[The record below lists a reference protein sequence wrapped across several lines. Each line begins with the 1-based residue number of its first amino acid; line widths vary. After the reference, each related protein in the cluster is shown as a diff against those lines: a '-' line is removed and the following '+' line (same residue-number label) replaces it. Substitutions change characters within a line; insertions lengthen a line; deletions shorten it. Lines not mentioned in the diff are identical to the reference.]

1 MWLLNQRVYRFG
13 ELRKAIPG
21 ITQHMLTAQ
30 LREFGADGLVSR
42 TVFAEVLPRVEYEI
56 TAKARGLGP
65 TMEALTAWWHEYGKT
80 IPVRTTTRT
89 GGIDQL
95 GTYAGGNAL
104 RGGRWSSD
112 HRRGSRAVL
121 ALISIEPGE
130 TLLVAGAAGGV
141 GTAVIQLTRYR
152 NVTVVGTA
160 SEAKHDY
167 LRQFGAIPTTYGPGL
182 VSRVRELAPDGVDA
196 ALDLAGA
203 GVIPDLIEIVKDAKR
218 VLSIADIDAPTYG
231 AQATTSQVDHP
242 AAALSDA
249 ARRYAEGAFSLPI
262 ERMFSLD
269 NVAEAHE
276 LSATGRVT
284 GKLVVTIA

>member
-1 MWLLNQRVYRFG
+1 
-13 ELRKAIPG
+13 
-21 ITQHMLTAQ
+21 
-30 LREFGADGLVSR
+30 
-42 TVFAEVLPRVEYEI
+42 
-56 TAKARGLGP
+56 
-65 TMEALTAWWHEYGKT
+65 
-80 IPVRTTTRT
+80 
-89 GGIDQL
+89 
-95 GTYAGGNAL
+95 
-104 RGGRWSSD
+104 
-112 HRRGSRAVL
+112 
-121 ALISIEPGE
+121 
-130 TLLVAGAAGGV
+130 LLVAGAAGGV
-141 GTAVIQLTRYR
+141 GTAVIQLARYR
-152 NVTVVGTA
+152 NVTVIGTA

-167 LRQFGAIPTTYGPGL
+167 LRKFGAIPTTYGPGL
-182 VSRVRELAPDGVDA
+182 VSRVRELAPNGVGA

-242 AAALSDA
+242 AAALTDA

>member
-1 MWLLNQRVYRFG
+1 
-13 ELRKAIPG
+13 
-21 ITQHMLTAQ
+21 
-30 LREFGADGLVSR
+30 
-42 TVFAEVLPRVEYEI
+42 
-56 TAKARGLGP
+56 
-65 TMEALTAWWHEYGKT
+65 
-80 IPVRTTTRT
+80 
-89 GGIDQL
+89 
-95 GTYAGGNAL
+95 
-104 RGGRWSSD
+104 
-112 HRRGSRAVL
+112 
-121 ALISIEPGE
+121 
-130 TLLVAGAAGGV
+130 LLVAGAAGGV
-141 GTAVIQLTRYR
+141 GTAVIQLARYR
-152 NVTVVGTA
+152 NVTVIGTA

-231 AQATTSQVDHP
+231 AQVTTSQVDHP